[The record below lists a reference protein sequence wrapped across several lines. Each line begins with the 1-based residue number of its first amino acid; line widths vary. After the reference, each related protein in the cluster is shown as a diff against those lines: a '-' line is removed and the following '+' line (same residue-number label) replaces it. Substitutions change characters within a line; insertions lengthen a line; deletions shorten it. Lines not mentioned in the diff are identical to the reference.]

1 MPTMAVSRIVR
12 AGCST
17 GFACNW
23 ARMSGDAFTNAQALP
38 ASPVTAIEDW
48 VRARV
53 WREPLRTPAQLRQLQ
68 FHCGKPPPAAE
79 PNTRIFNRLH
89 RRAGSEPGRLRRH
102 RPPQPARLLTPYAS
116 ALGDVHRDFHTE
128 PEISRLRSFPFHKDA
143 PDAVNA
149 RTPMRTDT
157 PILPYRATLRIRPIM
172 KVGS

>member
-1 MPTMAVSRIVR
+1 MPTMAVSRMVR

-23 ARMSGDAFTNAQALP
+23 VRMSGDAFTNAHALL
-38 ASPVTAIEDW
+38 ASPVTAIEDC

-53 WREPLRTPAQLRQLQ
+53 WSEPLRTPAQLRQLQ

-79 PNTRIFNRLH
+79 PNTRIFI
-89 RRAGSEPGRLRRH
+89 AGSEPGRLKRH
-102 RPPQPARLLTPYAS
+102 RPPQPARLLTPFAS

-128 PEISRLRSFPFHKDA
+128 PEISGLRSFPFHKRCSWCSKR
-143 PDAVNA
+143 PL
-149 RTPMRTDT
+149 PYGEGT
-157 PILPYRATLRIRPIM
+157 PILPHRASVRIRPIM